1 MAFISQTNKLAFLTC
16 LEQNSTYYIT
26 INKFTPMS
34 SSLTLGN
41 SIPDSTRQPGTHR
54 ALGAYLESLRLTRKV
69 ENRLLSVKR
78 LARLAQM
85 GTSTYEKVK
94 RA

>member
-1 MAFISQTNKLAFLTC
+1 MN
-16 LEQNSTYYIT
+16 
-26 INKFTPMS
+26 

-41 SIPDSTRQPGTHR
+41 SIPNSTRQPGTHR

-78 LARLAQM
+78 LARLTQM